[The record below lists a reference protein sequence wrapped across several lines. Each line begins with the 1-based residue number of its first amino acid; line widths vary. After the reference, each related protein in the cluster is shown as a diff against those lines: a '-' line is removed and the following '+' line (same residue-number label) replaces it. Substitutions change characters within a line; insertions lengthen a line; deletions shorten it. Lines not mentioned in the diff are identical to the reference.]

1 MCVALSQAAMHSGM
15 VLPLAPPPIREDP
28 PLVAMT
34 SPWLPIIA
42 MLLIAAVVGAC
53 ATAPLVAAFG
63 RSTPLTP
70 RICDPV
76 VTWDPV
82 VRSVV
87 VVMSVVSSPVAVG
100 ATKSVMLVVV
110 GGLTAGV
117 ARSCAPG
124 LN

>member
-34 SPWLPIIA
+34 SPWLPITA

-76 VTWDPV
+76 VV
-82 VRSVV
+82 VVVSVV
-87 VVMSVVSSPVAVG
+87 VGARVVVVIS
-100 ATKSVMLVVV
+100 VVV
-110 GGLTAGV
+110 GALTAGS
-117 ARSCAPG
+117 AKSCAPG
-124 LN
+124 L